1 MNHNKTL
8 IEIRHAMYNKA
19 MEEDFDVQHKIEKIE
34 AELSDLDHHRGL
46 LLDELLRLR
55 GELFQ
60 KSSSAQLKLQLQTT
74 PLNNQ
79 SPQEDKIRLFRSLF
93 KGREDVFPRRFE
105 NYKTGKSGYAPVCRN
120 EWLSGICH
128 KPKIACQDC
137 NFRAF
142 VLVSDEIIRNHLVGK
157 TQSDHPPKDFTIG
170 VYPMLTDETCWFLA
184 VDFDKSSWAEDAK
197 AFQETCISYQVPAS
211 LERSRSGNGGH
222 VWIFFESP
230 VTALLARKLGALLLT
245 STMNRRPEIGMDSY
259 DRLFPSQDTLPRG
272 GFGNL
277 IALPMQKKPRE
288 QNNSIFLDNDL
299 NPYPDQWAYLSSIQ
313 KITEQ
318 EVEKIIKNFQG
329 ESEITGV
336 RAVVLDEN
344 ENEPWKLTPS
354 RKIREFPITGIL
366 PEHIN
371 LIISNQIYIEK
382 VGLPASLRNRIIR
395 LAAFQNPEFYKSQAM
410 RLSTFGKPRI
420 ISCCE
425 EYPKHLALPRG
436 CLEELNQLLKEL
448 KIKTTLQDERVNG
461 TPIELTFRG
470 VLRPEQQLAVDQLI
484 KNDIGVLSAS
494 TAFGKTVIGA
504 WLIAQRQVNTL
515 VIVHRRQLMDQ
526 WVESLQS
533 FLGLEKK
540 EVGQIGGGK
549 HKVTGLIDVA
559 MVQSLVDKRIV
570 NDLVE
575 NYGQVIVD
583 ECHHISAASFEQV
596 IRQAKA
602 RFITGLSA
610 TVTRQ
615 DGHHP
620 IIFMQCGPVRY
631 RVDDRQQAALR
642 SFTQRVIVCRTD
654 FVLPAQLAGIP
665 QPGIQEIYAMLVRDP
680 IRNLT
685 IVNDV
690 IEAVRAGRSP
700 VLLTERREH
709 LTFFADTLAG
719 KVKNIILLTGGMGR
733 KQRNS
738 LMEQLKN
745 IPKDEERLIIATGRY
760 LGEGFDDAR
769 LDTLF
774 LALPIA
780 WRGTVAQYAGR
791 LHRNY
796 DHKSE
801 VIIYD
806 YVDEK
811 VPILSGMF
819 AKRKKGYK
827 AIGYLVSKDKI
838 IEEIPTFSLSS

>member
-1 MNHNKTL
+1 
-8 IEIRHAMYNKA
+8 
-19 MEEDFDVQHKIEKIE
+19 MEESSDIERRITEIE
-34 AELSDLDHHRGL
+34 AELANLDHHRDQ
-46 LLDELLRLR
+46 LLDELKQYRR
-55 GELFQ
+55 QLFQ
-60 KSSSAQLKLQLQTT
+60 KDSTAQLILNIQGITV
-74 PLNNQ
+74 NNQ
-79 SPQEDKIRLFRSLF
+79 SAQEEKIRLFRSLF

-105 NYKTGKSGYAPVCRN
+105 NSKTGKSGYAPVCRN
-120 EWLSGICH
+120 EWQAGICQ
-128 KPKIACQDC
+128 KPKIACQEC
-137 NFRAF
+137 NSRAF
-142 VLVSDEIIRNHLVGK
+142 VQVNDEIIRNHLKGNDPN
-157 TQSDHPPKDFTIG
+157 DHSGRDFTIG
-170 VYPMLTDETCWFLA
+170 VYPLLSDESCWFLA
-184 VDFDKSSWAEDAK
+184 ADFDKSTWAEDAK
-197 AFQETCISYQVPAS
+197 TFLETCASYQVPAV

-222 VWIFFESP
+222 VWIFFETP
-230 VTALLARKLGALLLT
+230 VHAVLARKLGSLLLT

-277 IALPMQKKPRE
+277 IALPLQKKPRE
-288 QNNSIFLDNDL
+288 QNNSVFLDNNL
-299 NPYPDQWAYLSSIQ
+299 NPYSDQWAFLSSIQ
-313 KITEQ
+313 KMTHQDLERI
-318 EVEKIIKNFQG
+318 VKNVQD
-329 ESEITGV
+329 EDEITGV
-336 RAVVLDEN
+336 RAVVLDET

-354 RKIREFPITGIL
+354 RKYKEPPITCPL
-366 PEHIN
+366 PDQLN

-382 VGLPASLRNRIIR
+382 EGLPAPLRNRLIR
-395 LAAFQNPEFYKSQAM
+395 LAAFQNPGFYKAQAM

-436 CLEELNQLLKEL
+436 CQDELLQVLGKL
-448 KIKTTLQDERVNG
+448 KIKTKLIDERTVGSPLLVNFQG
-461 TPIELTFRG
+461 T
-470 VLRPEQQLAVDQLI
+470 LRPEQQLAADQLI
-484 KNDIGVLSAS
+484 KHDIGVLSAS

-504 WLIAQRQVNTL
+504 WLIAQRKVNTL

-540 EVGQIGGGK
+540 EIGQIGGGK
-549 HKVTGLIDVA
+549 HKITGTVDVA
-559 MVQSLVDKRIV
+559 MIQSLVDKGTV
-570 NDLVE
+570 NDLVG
-575 NYGQVIVD
+575 NYGHIIVD

-631 RVDDRQQAALR
+631 RVDDRQQAVER
-642 SFTQRVIVCRTD
+642 SFTHKVIVRRTN
-654 FVLPAQLAGIP
+654 FVLPSRADNTP
-665 QPGIQEIYAMLVRDP
+665 EPGIQEVYAMLATDLP
-680 IRNLT
+680 RNQM
-685 IVNDV
+685 IVDDV
-690 IEAVRAGRSP
+690 VEAVHIGRSP

-709 LTFFADTLAG
+709 LAYFADTLAG
-719 KVKNIILLTGGMGR
+719 KVKNIIVLSGGMGR
-733 KQRNS
+733 KQRIL
-738 LMEQLKN
+738 LMDQLKN
-745 IPKDEERLIIATGRY
+745 IPEDEERLIIATGRY

-796 DHKSE
+796 DRKSE

-806 YVDEK
+806 YMDEQ
-811 VPILSGMF
+811 VPVLAGMF
-819 AKRKKGYK
+819 GKRKKGYK
-827 AIGYLVSKDKI
+827 AIGYKVN
-838 IEEIPTFSLSS
+838 